1 MLLVRLFL
9 LLLLLLLLLLPAVI
23 GKVYKT
29 GRLSWGE
36 RMAEAAELNFS
47 KGEAYYKLQAESV
60 LIKAMDQ
67 RLKQLWEQ
75 RNRLISIHVHVPK
88 AGGTAL
94 AYALA
99 SSCNCSAKNTLA
111 KDSAHVCTECR
122 KVLMRHKSQPG
133 WVRAPCTMSR
143 VTGWPCG
150 FAHAPLALL
159 RLAPYCTGQHT
170 VEQRGRPLFVVM
182 LRDPWKRFV
191 SEWRGWGGY
200 RLNTLDWSAVS
211 LVDPNISFPFF
222 NSSLVTFR
230 HDVARPK
237 AERASLG
244 ELVALPGDLMLHN
257 RFTKMIGGG
266 MDDFNFNFSRA
277 SAGSRWANRSNDLEI
292 QRARALHLFQR
303 SVNVLPII
311 QERFAES
318 LCILEV
324 LMGSLQR
331 FDWTDKKH
339 SHGFDYKYS
348 SSSSQGTLEKGVPDS
363 VFREWELKNA
373 QDLQLYN
380 ETLLIFEV
388 QLQRALHFLR
398 EGLHSGLWKPET
410 VRKHQPHCASLPP
423 WQALIK

>member
-1 MLLVRLFL
+1 MLTVLFL
-9 LLLLLLLLLLPAVI
+9 LLLSAVT
-23 GKVYKT
+23 GKVYKA

-36 RMAEAAELNFS
+36 RQAEAAEFNNS
-47 KGEAYYKLQAESV
+47 KGEAYYKLQAENV

-111 KDSAHVCTECR
+111 KDSAHVCTDCR

-133 WVRAPCTMSR
+133 WVRAPCTLSR

-191 SEWRGWGGY
+191 SEWSGWGGY

-211 LVDPNISFPFF
+211 LADPNISFPFF

-230 HDVARPK
+230 RDVARPK
-237 AERASLG
+237 MERATLE

-257 RFTKMIGGG
+257 RYTKMIGGG
-266 MDDFNFNFSRA
+266 IDDFNFNFSR
-277 SAGSRWANRSNDLEI
+277 SVAGSRWASPWDSSNDLEM
-292 QRARALHLFQR
+292 QRARALHLLQR
-303 SVNVLPII
+303 SVNVLPLL
-311 QERFAES
+311 QEKFAES

-339 SHGFDYKYS
+339 SHGRDYKYS
-348 SSSSQGTLEKGVPDS
+348 SSLQGSNLNKVVPDS
-363 VFREWELKNA
+363 VFRDWELKNA

-380 ETLLIFEV
+380 DTVFIFQV

-398 EGLHSGLWKPET
+398 EGIHSGLWKHET
-410 VRKHQPHCASLPP
+410 VAKHQPHCA
-423 WQALIK
+423 ALHDWKAMNK

>member
-1 MLLVRLFL
+1 MLTVLFL
-9 LLLLLLLLLLPAVI
+9 LLLSAVT
-23 GKVYKT
+23 GKVYKA

-36 RMAEAAELNFS
+36 RQAEAAEFNNS
-47 KGEAYYKLQAESV
+47 KGEAYYKLQAENV

-111 KDSAHVCTECR
+111 KDSAHVCTDCR

-133 WVRAPCTMSR
+133 WVRAPCTLSR

-191 SEWRGWGGY
+191 SEWSGWGGY

-211 LVDPNISFPFF
+211 LADPNISFPFF

-230 HDVARPK
+230 RDVARPK
-237 AERASLG
+237 MERATLE

-257 RFTKMIGGG
+257 RYTKMIGGG
-266 MDDFNFNFSRA
+266 IDDFNFNPRR
-277 SAGSRWANRSNDLEI
+277 GW
-292 QRARALHLFQR
+292 
-303 SVNVLPII
+303 V
-311 QERFAES
+311 S
-318 LCILEV
+318 L
-324 LMGSLQR
+324 
-331 FDWTDKKH
+331 
-339 SHGFDYKYS
+339 
-348 SSSSQGTLEKGVPDS
+348 GVA
-363 VFREWELKNA
+363 V
-373 QDLQLYN
+373 
-380 ETLLIFEV
+380 
-388 QLQRALHFLR
+388 
-398 EGLHSGLWKPET
+398 G
-410 VRKHQPHCASLPP
+410 
-423 WQALIK
+423 